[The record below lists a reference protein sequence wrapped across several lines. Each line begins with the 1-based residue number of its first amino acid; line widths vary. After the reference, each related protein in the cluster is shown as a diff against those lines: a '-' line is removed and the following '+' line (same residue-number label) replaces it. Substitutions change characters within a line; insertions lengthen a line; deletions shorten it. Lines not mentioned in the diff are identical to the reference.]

1 MTARKQQSFDKLPST
16 PLGTGRTPSYIIGID
31 EVGRGPLAGPV
42 VVCAVAIPHN
52 RKPSSLAKDLPLRDS
67 KKLTARQRAA
77 WSTAIKNDDRI
88 FYSIASASPRVID
101 RINIA
106 RATNQAATR
115 ALENLLDTLPSP
127 SRVNVFL
134 DGGLYI
140 VRNSN
145 FEFLISKN
153 TTRQKYRSRF
163 HSSKTKTSIDLKIET
178 VIKGDEKIPTIS
190 LASIVAKE
198 HRDALMHRAHKKYP
212 DHGFDRHV
220 GYGTRQHIVAIKQHG
235 RTPLHRNSFLKKIVR

>member
-16 PLGTGRTPSYIIGID
+16 PFGTGRTPSYIIGID

-42 VVCAVAIPHN
+42 VVCAVAIPRNH
-52 RKPSSLAKDLPLRDS
+52 KPSSLAKDLPLRDS

-106 RATNQAATR
+106 RATNRAATR

-140 VRNSN
+140 TYNSK
-145 FEFLISKN
+145 FEISNLKSN
-153 TTRQKYRSRF
+153 TKKKYSAKFHNPKTDKRF
-163 HSSKTKTSIDLKIET
+163 DLNIET
-178 VIKGDEKIPTIS
+178 IIKGDEKIPTIS

-220 GYGTRQHIVAIKQHG
+220 GYGTRQHIAAIKQHG
-235 RTPLHRNSFLKKIVR
+235 RTPLHRNSFLKKI